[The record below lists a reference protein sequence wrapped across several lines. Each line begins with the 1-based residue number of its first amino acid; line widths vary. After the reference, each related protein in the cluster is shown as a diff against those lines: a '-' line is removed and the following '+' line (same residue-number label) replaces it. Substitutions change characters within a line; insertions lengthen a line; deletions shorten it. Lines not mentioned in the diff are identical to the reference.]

1 MTLRPVKEKLIVNN
15 YIFQVMILA
24 IFILIISSS
33 MILFVTDRGNLI
45 SYSLEQIQGWKNPSY
60 QELVEFLE
68 TDETAFQPFI
78 EGTYECKH
86 FSIDLIRNARA
97 QGYRAGYVSLSNPQ
111 GNDHAIVCFETTD
124 NGLVF
129 VEPQLNLLITSEE
142 LKDMLENKV
151 YSIRV
156 QGLPMESA
164 MPLDN
169 VRVSWYMVI

>member
-1 MTLRPVKEKLIVNN
+1 
-15 YIFQVMILA
+15 MILA

-68 TDETAFQPFI
+68 TDETALHPFI

-97 QGYRAGYVSLSNPQ
+97 QGYRAGYVSLSNPR

-142 LKDMLENKV
+142 LKDMLENKL
-151 YSIRV
+151 YSIKV